1 MGGEDMTN
9 KQKQTSIDEFKQ
21 FVRRHPKLIQEV
33 QTQEKSW
40 QSLYENW
47 VMFGEEDEMW
57 SPYRQEPS
65 EEGKEKKDKA
75 TKKSEPGKADFMS
88 KMVSAVKKM
97 DADQMNEQ
105 INKMSQSISS
115 LQSLLGQFSSN
126 GSKKGS
132 SGGSQHPFSF
142 RKD

>member
-1 MGGEDMTN
+1 MTN

-40 QSLYENW
+40 QSVYENW
-47 VMFGEEDEMW
+47 IMFGEEDDMW
-57 SPYRQEPS
+57 SPYKGGKEEKASKPS
-65 EEGKEKKDKA
+65 EL
-75 TKKSEPGKADFMS
+75 GKADFMS

>member
-57 SPYRQEPS
+57 SPYRQSKSEDAKEEKASKPS
-65 EEGKEKKDKA
+65 E
-75 TKKSEPGKADFMS
+75 TGKADFMS
-88 KMVSAVKKM
+88 KEGFSWRQPAPILLQERLIERGCFWCGEKYK
-97 DADQMNEQ
+97 
-105 INKMSQSISS
+105 S
-115 LQSLLGQFSSN
+115 LSWPKRIESN
-126 GSKKGS
+126 S
-132 SGGSQHPFSF
+132 SGSAHSGIDS
-142 RKD
+142 

>member
-1 MGGEDMTN
+1 MTN

-33 QTQEKSW
+33 HAQQKSW
-40 QSLYENW
+40 QHLYENW
-47 VMFGEEDEMW
+47 VMFGEEDDMW
-57 SPYRQEPS
+57 SSYRQTQPE
-65 EEGKEKKDKA
+65 KEKVVE
-75 TKKSEPGKADFMS
+75 TKQREAGKADFMS

-97 DADQMNEQ
+97 DAEQMNEQ
-105 INKMSQSISS
+105 MNKMSQSISS

>member
-40 QSLYENW
+40 QSVYENW

-57 SPYRQEPS
+57 SPYRQTQSEDAKEEKASKPS
-65 EEGKEKKDKA
+65 G
-75 TKKSEPGKADFMS
+75 SGKADFMS